1 MSRDPE
7 CPILSLNVSC
17 PVSSLNV
24 SCPDLSCI
32 ESKRLVSWGVFGC
45 LVSIINV
52 SYLGV
57 SFREYVSCPGVFCL
71 KSKSHVSCSG
81 WVSRLQSKIL
91 LSLSVLSTV
100 WNSPVLECP
109 VYSLKFSCPGV
120 SCLQSKILLS

>member
-57 SFREYVSCPGVFCL
+57 SFREYVSSPG
-71 KSKSHVSCSG
+71 CS
-81 WVSRLQSKIL
+81 V
-91 LSLSVLSTV
+91 
-100 WNSPVLECP
+100 
-109 VYSLKFSCPGV
+109 
-120 SCLQSKILLS
+120 